1 MNGVVFLTNLYY
13 PKPMANGVCVHEL
26 AKEVVRR
33 GQEAFVVCYSRNNEP
48 MNEVIDGVYV
58 TRLRMPF
65 YLRLKEKSACWKNGL
80 RKTVAQKYARAI
92 ALLRKLISFK
102 EYPLRDRDL
111 VHGMVLECGHL
122 IKTGRIDTIVAS
134 YTPMEAIVAGAK
146 LKTQYPDIKT
156 VYYSL
161 DTLSNE
167 SGAGVLPEWLR
178 SGSGLNRERKY
189 FEKYDYVVLMDC
201 HKKHYSGKEYDSFK
215 EKIIYA
221 DFPLFHPEVSHDCG
235 YFDPKTIVYAG
246 SLYRVIRNPEPILKA
261 LEPILDEFTVHFYG
275 QSDCDDILRYYNSL
289 HPGHVIIHGQVTYRE
304 AQEALNRAQI
314 LLSIGNTGTEMAPS
328 KVYEFISKGKPII
341 HSYSDDRDFCLPI
354 LKRYGNALC
363 VDTRNINKCDII
375 EFSKTATHKI
385 WQNENECFL
394 HSMSHYTI
402 DSIMK
407 HGK

>member
-26 AKEVVRR
+26 AKDVVRR

-48 MNEVIDGVYV
+48 VNEVIDGVYV
-58 TRLRMPF
+58 TRLKMPF
-65 YLRLKEKSACWKNGL
+65 YLRLQEKASSWENRLC
-80 RKTVAQKYARAI
+80 KTVALKYARAI
-92 ALLRKLISFK
+92 ALFRKLVSFK

-111 VHGMVLECGHL
+111 VRGMVRECSHL

-146 LKTQYPDIKT
+146 LKEKYQDVKS

-178 SGSGLNRERKY
+178 SDSGMNRELKY
-189 FEKYDYVVLMDC
+189 FEKYDRVVLMDC
-201 HKKHYSGKEYDSFK
+201 HKKHYSGKEYDTFK
-215 EKIIYA
+215 NKIIYA
-221 DFPLFHPEVSHDCG
+221 DFPLFHPEVSHECRD
-235 YFDPKTIVYAG
+235 FDPKTIVYAG
-246 SLYRVIRNPEPILKA
+246 SLYRVIRNPEPILQA
-261 LEPILDEFTVHFYG
+261 LEPILDEFTLHFYG
-275 QSDCDDILRYYNSL
+275 LSDCDDILDHYNSL
-289 HPGHVIIHGQVTYRE
+289 HPGHVVRHGQVPYSE
-304 AQEALNRAQI
+304 AQDALNKAQI

-328 KVYEFISKGKPII
+328 KIYEFISKGKPII

-354 LKRYGNALC
+354 LKMYGNALC
-363 VDTRNINKCDII
+363 VDTRNVNRRDVI
-375 EFSKTATHKI
+375 EFSKNASHKI

-402 DSIMK
+402 DSIM
-407 HGK
+407 